1 MALLIST
8 DGFSISVLE
17 YDTVDEARAKMSE
30 EFHLLYDG
38 LDGDTSEKEMSGL
51 GEDSAIVYNNG
62 EGVYVW
68 NVYVPEIQKPKHAY
82 HIKGYEWERCC
93 PNCDINI
100 ASSYPLNNCPE
111 CGQAIDTSVVDI
123 ESFA

>member
-51 GEDSAIVYNNG
+51 GKDSAIVYNNG

-82 HIKGYEWERCC
+82 YIKGYEWERCC
-93 PNCDINI
+93 PNCHINI
-100 ASSYPLNNCPE
+100 ASFYPLNNCPE
-111 CGQAIDTSVVDI
+111 CGQAIDTSIVDI
-123 ESFA
+123 ESFD